1 MLTHR
6 PAAGDA
12 KRRIFPSSI
21 HLRISIFVGTMTT
34 PPPLTAALD
43 DRYRIEREL
52 GAGGMAVVYLARDRK
67 LDRDVALKV
76 LRPELGAVL
85 GSERFLAEIKISARL
100 DHPHI
105 LTLIDSGNADGFLYY
120 VLPYV
125 RGESLRSKLDREQ
138 QLSIE
143 EAVAIT
149 KQVASALDYAHRQGL
164 VHRDIK
170 PENILLQEGEAMLA
184 DFGIALAV
192 SEAGGNR
199 LTQTGLSLGT
209 PQYMSPEQATGDR
222 NIDARSDVYSLAAVF
237 YEMLGGEPPVS
248 GASAQS
254 MIAKLMTEKPTRL
267 RILRDS
273 VPPTMDDAVAKALS
287 KTAADRFAT
296 AGDFVRAL
304 EKHGTTEST
313 GAAPAKKRKLI
324 IGVAAAGIA
333 AVALGGAVASGMLRT
348 NEPKAVLGEK
358 VQLTTTGTVLT
369 PSISGDGKQLAYM
382 IKKCGGVDGCRYSI
396 VVQDVGSS
404 VTRTILDG
412 ALSGYELHW
421 SPDRRNIILIGTY
434 QKRYGAWLVSALGAP
449 ARFLTSGP
457 AAFYA
462 DGDSLL
468 LGPQFQA
475 DSIYWVKVA
484 GLDGVVRDS
493 IKVGGGGR
501 GLASISAVPGTNW
514 MLTLVLQP
522 PRGYWQVIDRT
533 GKVLDKVHNACM
545 CGGLATTDAVWLSRA
560 GSGQGEA
567 IVRIGIDRSTGKL
580 ETRQDTMV
588 AGLFTGF
595 SVTADGSAMVMDEG
609 TYDYAA
615 YALEWPDLLKG
626 NLLSDRQIARA
637 SSPVGGRVSP
647 DGSRILLRRT
657 VPLGGEKAEVRYSIL
672 PFAGGQ
678 ETPLG
683 GSGIPVSAFWVDT
696 VTVAR
701 STRAGAKTSFALIDI
716 RTGAQTETLQTPDSL
731 VFAFGRAGNRWAWI
745 PRPGDSLMLS
755 DGRTTRAIPRPK
767 NMAQIIWIA
776 ADKSPDRVFIAGW
789 NVTNEAVIF
798 SKVDINTG
806 AAEEWATAAGEGGAM
821 SLLSDGRLLIAVEE
835 TQGNTS
841 LFTLSGPGTLKRFW
855 VSPRPIASV
864 TTSGDMKRAIAGTVD
879 YRADAWLSKVVRP
892 K

>member
-1 MLTHR
+1 MARRAPHLLRNKRT
-6 PAAGDA
+6 PAHFR
-12 KRRIFPSSI
+12 KRTYFGP
-21 HLRISIFVGTMTT
+21 MDT
-34 PPPLTAALD
+34 PPLLAAAFD
-43 DRYRIEREL
+43 ERYLIEREL
-52 GAGGMAVVYLARDRK
+52 GSGGMAIVYLARDRK
-67 LDRDVALKV
+67 LDREVALKV

-85 GSERFLAEIKISARL
+85 GAERFLAEIKISARL

-143 EAVAIT
+143 EAVAII

-248 GASAQS
+248 GGSAQS

-273 VPPTMDDAVAKALS
+273 IPIPMDDAVAKALS
-287 KTAADRFAT
+287 KTAADRHAT
-296 AGDFVRAL
+296 AGDFVRAI
-304 EKHGTTEST
+304 EKAPTEATTSS
-313 GAAPAKKRKLI
+313 APAKKNRKI
-324 IGVAAAGIA
+324 MIGAITAGVAAAII
-333 AVALGGAVASGMLRT
+333 GAFVASGKLAK
-348 NEPKAVLGEK
+348 EPRAVLGEK
-358 VQLTTTGTVLT
+358 TQLTTTGTVRA
-369 PSISGDGKQLAYM
+369 PAISSDGKQLAYLTR
-382 IKKCGGVDGCRYSI
+382 KCGGSEGCRYSI

-404 VTRTILDG
+404 VTRTILEG
-412 ALSGYELHW
+412 AASGYDIKW
-421 SPDRRNIILIGTY
+421 SPDRRNLLLSGTNNG
-434 QKRYGAWLVSALGAP
+434 RSGTWLVSALGAP
-449 ARFLTSGP
+449 PRFLTAGP
-457 AAFYA
+457 ASFYA

-468 LGPQFQA
+468 LGPAFHA

-514 MLTLVLQP
+514 MLTLVIQP
-522 PRGYWQVIDRT
+522 PRGYWQVIDRS
-533 GKVLDKVHNACM
+533 GKVLDNVHNACT
-545 CGGLATTDAVWLSRA
+545 CGGLATNDAVWLSRA

-580 ETRQDTMV
+580 ATRQDTMV

-609 TYDYAA
+609 TYDYGAW
-615 YALEWPDLLKG
+615 ALEWPDLLKG
-626 NLLSDRQIARA
+626 NLSSEHQIARA
-637 SSPVGGRVSP
+637 SSPVSGRISP
-647 DGSRILLRRT
+647 DGSRILVRRT
-657 VPLGGEKAEVRYSIL
+657 VPLGGERAEVRYSVL
-672 PFAGGQ
+672 PFGGGQ
-678 ETPLG
+678 ETPLA
-683 GSGIPVSAFWVDT
+683 GSGAPISAFWVDS
-696 VTVAR
+696 VTIAR

-716 RTGAQTETLQTPDSL
+716 RSGAQSESFQTNDSTI
-731 VFAFGRAGNRWAWI
+731 FAFQRAGSRWVWI
-745 PRPGDSLMLS
+745 PRPGDSLMIRDGSVTKSIPKPKHMGQMTWLVS
-755 DGRTTRAIPRPK
+755 D
-767 NMAQIIWIA
+767 NS
-776 ADKSPDRVFIAGW
+776 ADNVFIAGW
-789 NVTNEAVIF
+789 NLTNDSLSIA
-798 SKVDINTG
+798 KMNM
-806 AAEEWATAAGEGGAM
+806 ATRSVENWTTLFTEGGAM
-821 SLLSDGRLLIAVEE
+821 SVMQDGGLLLTLEE
-835 TQGNTS
+835 TQGNQS
-841 LFTLSGPGTLKRFW
+841 FFTLGGPGTPKRFW

-864 TTSGDMKRAIAGTVD
+864 TASRDMKRATAGTVD
-879 YRADAWLSKVVRP
+879 YRADAWLNKVVRP